1 MAIVIVKSLP
11 PLLIDQSSDMGYL
24 RFYNPYRFSV
34 TVLLWALG
42 SHFVIAAELP
52 VTDTKLTPEKT
63 SKLENDSKEG
73 GLKSKETP
81 VHQTLDAF
89 ELPEVNVVGNTPIG
103 TVGLDPKKISG
114 NVQAHEDEEI
124 NRHESILFPDFLNRR
139 LESVN
144 INDVQNNPYQP
155 DITYRGFEASPILG
169 TPIGISVYQDGVRV
183 NELFGDTVNWDL
195 IPQVAIANM
204 EMVPGSNPLFGLNTL
219 GGALEVRTKSGFTHS
234 GFNAKAYGGSY
245 GRQNYQAEYGGNSG
259 NFDWYFA
266 GNYFGDGGWRPYSP
280 TGVAQ
285 SFSKLGYEDEKTD
298 LDLSFTFADNN
309 MQGVGPTPYNWLAQ
323 NWKSIYTA
331 PDVTQNTMYFVTLK
345 GSHQLEEDLQLSGN
359 VYNRNSYSYNY
370 NSNTNED
377 CEQLISGTQCS
388 TTEGT
393 IVQPANFGSTTTRQ
407 NGTGVNLQLTATP
420 KIFDHENQL
429 VFGGGYN
436 YGSSNFKVG
445 FQDAVFAPTR
455 YEYATGPTDTT
466 VKINGQTA
474 YSSVF
479 LADTFSITDWAH
491 ANAAM
496 NWQQAEVQTIDQ
508 IGTALNGNNLYSRVN
523 PSAGLT
529 LNPLDAL
536 NVDSPLED
544 FTTYFNYNEGMRA
557 PTAVELS
564 CADPQAPCTL
574 PNGFI
579 SDPPLKAVVA
589 QTMEVGARTHLGK
602 YLKWNMA
609 LYQTNSQND
618 ILFLNSPGS
627 VINGYFSNVGAT
639 RRQGIE
645 FGLSGIVLESLN
657 WYLSYGLVDATFQTS
672 AVLGNALGAQQVHP
686 GDKIPSIPENTVKF
700 GSEYE
705 ILEGWVFGGDL
716 QYASSQYARGDNG
729 NQAPQLP
736 SYTVVNLNTRYTLTK
751 NIELFAFGRNIFDQ
765 HYKSFGQLGQNFFQN
780 NQATQFWGPG
790 APATAYAGI
799 RVNWD

>member
-1 MAIVIVKSLP
+1 MFAFRSLP
-11 PLLIDQSSDMGYL
+11 LLRVAVTSLPLIFGALDVQSEEMSKASG
-24 RFYNPYRFSV
+24 PISGE
-34 TVLLWALG
+34 TV
-42 SHFVIAAELP
+42 AE
-52 VTDTKLTPEKT
+52 
-63 SKLENDSKEG
+63 SQGGSKEG
-73 GLKSKETP
+73 KSERGDAP
-81 VHQTLDAF
+81 AHPSLDAF

-103 TVGLDPKKISG
+103 TIGLDPKKISG

-169 TPIGISVYQDGVRV
+169 TPIGVSVYQDGVRV

-204 EMVPGSNPLFGLNTL
+204 EMIPGSNPLFGLNTL

-245 GRQNYQAEYGGNSG
+245 GRQNYQAEYGGHNG

-285 SFSKLGYEDEKTD
+285 SFSKIGYEDEKTD

-309 MQGVGPTPYNWLAQ
+309 MQGVGPTPFNWLSQ

-345 GSHQLEEDLQLSGN
+345 GSHQLTDDLQVSGN

-377 CEQLISGTQCS
+377 CEQLISGTEC
-388 TTEGT
+388 TTREGEV
-393 IVQPANFGSTTTRQ
+393 VQPANYGSTTTRQ

-420 KIFDHENQL
+420 RILDYENQF

-436 YGSSNFKVG
+436 YGGSNFKVG
-445 FQDAVFAPTR
+445 TQDAIFAPTR
-455 YEYATGPTDTT
+455 YEYATSPTETT

-474 YSSVF
+474 YSSLF
-479 LADTFSITDWAH
+479 MADTFSVTDWLH
-491 ANAAM
+491 TNAAM

-508 IGTALNGNNLYSRVN
+508 MGTALNGNNLYSRVN

-536 NVDSPLED
+536 KVNTSLED

-564 CADPQAPCTL
+564 CADPAAPCSL
-574 PNGFI
+574 PNGFV

-589 QTMEVGARTHLGK
+589 QTMEVGARTHIGK

-657 WYLSYGLVDATFQTS
+657 WYLSYGLVDATYQTS
-672 AVLGNALGAQQVHP
+672 AVLGNALGSQQVKP
-686 GDKIPSIPENTVKF
+686 GDKIPSIPENTLKF

-716 QYASSQYARGDNG
+716 QYAS
-729 NQAPQLP
+729 
-736 SYTVVNLNTRYTLTK
+736 
-751 NIELFAFGRNIFDQ
+751 
-765 HYKSFGQLGQNFFQN
+765 
-780 NQATQFWGPG
+780 
-790 APATAYAGI
+790 
-799 RVNWD
+799 